1 LRPARR
7 SFPRAPF
14 VAHVIA
20 ECNPAP
26 AGAHEA
32 ARAYAAADALG
43 FELPQIVV
51 ASL

>member
-7 SFPRAPF
+7 SFPHAPF
-14 VAHVIA
+14 VTHVIA
-20 ECNPAP
+20 DCDPAP
-26 AGAHEA
+26 AGAREA

-43 FELPQIVV
+43 FELPQIAV